1 METALKLGILKTG
14 GPPDG
19 LDRFGNYPAMFEK
32 LLGETAY
39 DYETYDVRAG
49 QLPSS
54 PEACPAYVLT
64 GSASGVYDGTPW
76 IGDLIAFLRAA
87 KGKAALV
94 GICFGHQVM
103 AEAFG
108 GKVIK
113 APAGW
118 GVGAHTYDVRLAEP
132 WLDGARTI
140 TLPASHQD
148 QVVEL
153 PPAADVVA
161 ASAFTPFGM
170 LAYRDQPAISLQL
183 HPEFDAAYATAL
195 VERRRGKALSD
206 AKADRAVASLQE
218 PNDRVSAAGWIRRFL
233 ETAAG

>member
-1 METALKLGILKTG
+1 METTLKLGILKTG
-14 GPPDG
+14 GPPEG
-19 LDRFGNYPAMFEK
+19 LERFGNYPAMFEK

-49 QLPSS
+49 TLPSA
-54 PEACPAYVLT
+54 PDACPAYILT

-87 KGKAALV
+87 RGKAALV

-103 AEAFG
+103 AQAFG

-113 APAGW
+113 SPAGW
-118 GVGAHTYDVRLAEP
+118 GVGAHTYDVRRAES
-132 WLDGARTI
+132 WLGGARTI

-153 PPAADVVA
+153 PPAAEVVA

-183 HPEFDAAYATAL
+183 HPEFDAAYAAAL
-195 VERRRGKALSD
+195 VERRRGRGISED
-206 AKADRAVASLQE
+206 QADRAVASLQE
-218 PNDRVSAAGWIRRFL
+218 PNDRARAAEWIGRFL
-233 ETAAG
+233 QGVTG